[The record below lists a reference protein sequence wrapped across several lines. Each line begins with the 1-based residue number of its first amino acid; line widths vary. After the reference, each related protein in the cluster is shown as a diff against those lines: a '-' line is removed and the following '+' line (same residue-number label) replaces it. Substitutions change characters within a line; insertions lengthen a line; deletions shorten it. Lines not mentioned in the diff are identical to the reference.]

1 MIGGSVKV
9 LVYVLAAA
17 FYRCRL
23 DFLAVETVD
32 QVNKNLYFDFIRI
45 FRQYQRS
52 GDASAARDEGR
63 AARGSTYIWSR
74 SLGVGRMSFA
84 ARRNAQLIL

>member
-1 MIGGSVKV
+1 M

-45 FRQYQRS
+45 FRQYQRQYQRS

-63 AARGSTYIWSR
+63 AARGSAYIWSR